1 MSVALL
7 KQNGR
12 VIVFLMRTLA
22 TLALLFPLSTFLA
35 AQQCPSACSCGT
47 YGTAQGASGPAQY
60 VVCMPPAGSY
70 NGGMILF
77 AHGYIAQGS
86 PEPAT
91 WLSQLALPDGTALP
105 ALLNSQGFGFA
116 ASSFSTDGLAILQ
129 GIQDTK
135 ALINVIGAPPLNIP
149 VQKYFVTG
157 ASEGGLV
164 ATKSIEQ
171 DHGSYAGGLA
181 VCGPIGSFQKQLNY
195 FGDVRVL
202 FDYFFPGVLTSAGGT
217 AIDIPFALI
226 QNWFTQYEPAVIK
239 AVESNPLA
247 TLQLVSTAQIEIGLN
262 PSNAAGAIAG
272 ALWYNVF
279 ATGNAQTVLGGNPYD
294 NSNTVYKGSF
304 DDAKLNRLVERYAA
318 TGRALNNI
326 AAYETTGLLHEP
338 LVTLHTLADP
348 IVPFW
353 QEPLYAGKV
362 LSQGSASE
370 LVEIPALA
378 YGHCNVTA
386 AQAETALSLLLLK
399 AGH

>member
-1 MSVALL
+1 
-7 KQNGR
+7 
-12 VIVFLMRTLA
+12 MRTLPA
-22 TLALLFPLSTFLA
+22 IALLFPLSAILM
-35 AQQCPSACSCGT
+35 AQQCPSSCTCGT

-60 VVCMPPAGSY
+60 VVCMPPASSY
-70 NGGMILF
+70 NGDMILF

-105 ALLNSQGFGFA
+105 ALLNGKGFGFA
-116 ASSFSTDGLAILQ
+116 ASSFSTDGLAILP

-135 ALINVIGAPPLNIP
+135 ALINVINGLEIP
-149 VQKYFVTG
+149 VNKYFVTG

-164 ATKSIEQ
+164 AAKSIEE
-171 DHGSYAGGLA
+171 DSASYAGGLA

-217 AIDIPFALI
+217 AIDIPPTLI
-226 QNWFTQYEPAVIK
+226 ENWFTQYEPAVIA
-239 AVESNPLA
+239 AVNSNPLA

-262 PSNAAGAIAG
+262 PSNAASAIADV
-272 ALWYNVF
+272 LWYNVF
-279 ATGNAQTVLGGNPYD
+279 ATDNAQAVLGGNPYD
-294 NSNTVYKGSF
+294 NTKTVYRGSF

-318 TGRALNNI
+318 TGTALGNI
-326 AAYETTGLLHEP
+326 STLYETTGLLHDP

-348 IVPFW
+348 IVPYW
-353 QEPLYAGKV
+353 QDPLYGLKV
-362 LSQGSASE
+362 LSEGSLPE
-370 LVEIPALA
+370 LVEIPAVA

-386 AQAETALSLLLLK
+386 TQAETALSVLLLK
-399 AGH
+399 AGQ